1 MVVDPTGL
9 DYPYLYMTVQGSIQ
23 RYQNY
28 NGRVLEEFDQH
39 ALCYSLGYF
48 PTEGNVLFAGFTDY
62 TIYDYIEGNPDWE
75 LSYTVPVD
83 LQPLWFT
90 YYNGKLYTGGSGVSG
105 TIYSYDGV
113 NWSLDY
119 TSSQI
124 VTYCGVVFEDKLYV
138 GAQFGKSNIFDGKIH
153 VNDYGSWGDSL
164 VINEQG
170 SFVAMAEH
178 NGKLYAVTNDS
189 LYEFNGTSWA
199 LKGTTP
205 EYFKSLCSYNGML
218 WAGTWQSGI
227 YYSYDCVNWELSSL
241 NNPSGTRLIVYQNE
255 LYASGGYGNT
265 NLYVYASSLKSGILE
280 NI

>member
-1 MVVDPTGL
+1 M
-9 DYPYLYMTVQGSIQ
+9 
-23 RYQNY
+23 
-28 NGRVLEEFDQH
+28 
-39 ALCYSLGYF
+39 
-48 PTEGNVLFAGFTDY
+48 
-62 TIYDYIEGNPDWE
+62 
-75 LSYTVPVD
+75 
-83 LQPLWFT
+83 
-90 YYNGKLYTGGSGVSG
+90 
-105 TIYSYDGV
+105 
-113 NWSLDY
+113 
-119 TSSQI
+119 
-124 VTYCGVVFEDKLYV
+124 
-138 GAQFGKSNIFDGKIH
+138 
-153 VNDYGSWGDSL
+153 NDYGSWGDSL